1 MTKEEW
7 EQKLKNEGYTHVVTH
22 IDSPSVYYVD
32 HEHPVDTV
40 HVVLTGTLTVR
51 MNDQTK
57 VYNPGDCLYLAK
69 HVIHDGAVG
78 PNGCTF
84 LTGIK
89 V

>member
-22 IDSPSVYYVD
+22 IDPPGVHYAD
-32 HEHPVDTV
+32 HEHPVDTA
-40 HVVLTGTLTVR
+40 HVVLTGNLTVH
-51 MNDQTK
+51 MDGETK
-57 VYNPGDCLYLAK
+57 TYNPGDCLYLAK
-69 HVIHDGAVG
+69 YAVHDGTIG
-78 PNGCTF
+78 TNGCTF